1 MVATVMARKTDPVR
15 RRITCTVVALAVSY
29 AMLDIASAQGNYYP
43 LIVNG
48 STSLQASY
56 DSGYLVV
63 RFRKSRNAAGKP
75 SNYTKLAPG
84 SAAWVDRPLNPNE
97 PTMLKQRMT
106 EQQATAAI
114 DRLRQNGGFWRFYCR
129 FNPAGYFDVSRSEA
143 AYASVRID

>member
-1 MVATVMARKTDPVR
+1 MWLVI
-15 RRITCTVVALAVSY
+15 RIGKIGPMKHRIPRIMIFLAVCY
-29 AMLDIASAQGNYYP
+29 AVVDVASAQGNYYP
-43 LIVNG
+43 LVVNG
-48 STSLQASY
+48 SNSLQVSY

-75 SNYTKLAPG
+75 STYTKLVPG

-106 EQQATAAI
+106 EQQATTAI